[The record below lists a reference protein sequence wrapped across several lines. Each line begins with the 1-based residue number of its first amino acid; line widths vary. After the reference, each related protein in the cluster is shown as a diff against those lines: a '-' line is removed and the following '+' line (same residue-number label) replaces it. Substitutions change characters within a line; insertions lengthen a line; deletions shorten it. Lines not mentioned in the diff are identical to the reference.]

1 MNSIS
6 TLLKDCTPSERL
18 LVEHVLKLV
27 NREEKTRQENLQKT
41 QIKAKALYD
50 LSESFVAFFPEVR
63 DARWEKWKQ
72 DNYPS
77 LFALKTGAELP
88 DSDERARR

>member
-1 MNSIS
+1 MNSVS
-6 TLLKDCTPSERL
+6 ALLNACTPSERL

-27 NREEKTRQENLQKT
+27 EREETANKKREERLR
-41 QIKAKALYD
+41 IKSEALYK
-50 LSESFVAFFPEVR
+50 LSESFTSFFPEVR

-88 DSDERARR
+88 EGYERA